1 MSKVEAGDVVLKD
14 KDKDEEEEEE
24 EDEDDLPNASTA
36 AAPGQGAGD
45 DLAELEN
52 ETEQAT
58 EAAGALLNEIVQE
71 TDEKPQ
77 NASSDDSSPVIV
89 DRQSADPHAAVKNA
103 EKVTEV
109 AKHAVEASHQ
119 VATIASSTTKPEVH
133 GATGS
138 EKKEEEAKINDS
150 DAAAEQAKKK
160 ATLASQQINAVT
172 DPTKKL
178 EEEVLK
184 TLEDEKK
191 QKEAEERKKKEN
203 IETST
208 EFWKAFDSSTD
219 NFPLQD
225 YNAFDIK
232 FFFLVMTNDTIRRNT
247 ADEPTPEDKKLVRDY
262 MEAIQTLCKRA
273 IQKQGWVYDCPQ
285 IRDSSKLDA
294 SFKPINN
301 DISRQRRVNVQ
312 DAIGRTCKL
321 LGRLYLSNRGVDE
334 KTKQQIPVTKKDE
347 IDTLV
352 QEIGEYAKSVQNHD
366 VWKDSPTP
374 AAAQPQPAS
383 NNTSK
388 LTDTSNLP
396 PLFTPEPSESKLP
409 EIPRSNASI
418 RERCKFIRNIAYPS
432 NELTKFNASTI
443 ADFVHDLVRDGVY
456 GYASTNPDAVR
467 EFLRGISDYETVYS
481 TDTYHQGIGDKKEL
495 TSNII
500 DLGDIFDAVYFIYNT
515 QWELFRGKSMSYTRK
530 LADYVKK
537 ISTAAPSSHSLS
549 ANAATSNSVVNHSF
563 SANAVSS
570 SPAVDD
576 PFVMES
582 LFPSS
587 SLPAWSGISDLTEDY
602 PPSAIS
608 LKPKVPKNHGYRGLP
623 LAFLRSSV
631 DRESFV
637 PKKKGVGPTKAKT
650 SADEEA
656 KAKHIRKII
665 DQARAMGYNM
675 TDPTKWNVFPGCL
688 SDGYKLTGVSY
699 SDVLV
704 KLHRNKRLCYLA
716 LTILKQEYGYRIPSR
731 DYSAVIRA
739 IERAQETERLEKE
752 EEEEEAEQT
761 ERLKKEDEKAKQQA
775 QEEEEEAAERIAKKK
790 KQARRTR
797 GYDRALLKRAV
808 STAMSGLNTQQPVAS
823 SPGPTKQ
830 VETKKHEKKDS
841 RLTTPPGNKDQVSL
855 ARSTTVDHLRQ
866 IRPPLET
873 QKHPSKPVSH
883 STTWFKPT

>member
-1 MSKVEAGDVVLKD
+1 MSKVEADDVTP
-14 KDKDEEEEEE
+14 EEEDEEEE

-36 AAPGQGAGD
+36 AAPGQGADD
-45 DLAELEN
+45 DLVDLEN
-52 ETEQAT
+52 GTEQAT
-58 EAAGALLNEIVQE
+58 KDAGALLNEIE
-71 TDEKPQ
+71 REKEEKTQ
-77 NASSDDSSPVIV
+77 NASSNGSSPVIV
-89 DRQSADPHAAVKNA
+89 DRQSADPHAAAVENA

-160 ATLASQQINAVT
+160 ATVASQQINAVT

-191 QKEAEERKKKEN
+191 QKEAEERKKKEK
-203 IETST
+203 IEIST

-232 FFFLVMTNDTIRRNT
+232 FFFFVMTNDTIRRNT

-352 QEIGEYAKSVQNHD
+352 QEIGEYAKGVQNHD
-366 VWKDSPTP
+366 LWKDSPTP

-383 NNTSK
+383 NSTSK

-396 PLFTPEPSESKLP
+396 PLFTPESEDSKLLG
-409 EIPRSNASI
+409 IPKSNASI
-418 RERCKFIRNIAYPS
+418 EERCKFIDKITYPFE
-432 NELTKFNASTI
+432 NLAKYDTADI
-443 ADFVHDLVRDGVY
+443 ADLVYSLVRDGVD
-456 GYASTNPDAVR
+456 GHASTNPDAVAK
-467 EFLRGISDYETVYS
+467 FLRLIKKYGVMYSSDDPFHDETGKERKYEGLVPREENLSDILSSVY
-481 TDTYHQGIGDKKEL
+481 H
-495 TSNII
+495 
-500 DLGDIFDAVYFIYNT
+500 IYLT
-515 QWELFRGKSMSYTRK
+515 QWEVRADRSTPYTNK
-530 LADYVKK
+530 VADFVR
-537 ISTAAPSSHSLS
+537 TMLRDDHA
-549 ANAATSNSVVNHSF
+549 
-563 SANAVSS
+563 SS
-570 SPAVDD
+570 SPVVDN
-576 PFVMES
+576 PSVVKA
-582 LFPSS
+582 SS
-587 SLPAWSGISDLTEDY
+587 SKKKTLPRWQAVADLTEDY
-602 PPSAIS
+602 PPKAIS
-608 LKPKVPKNHGYRGLP
+608 LKPGVPEGHVNRGVP
-623 LAFLRSSV
+623 PAFPIN
-631 DRESFV
+631 RESFV

-704 KLHRNKRLCYLA
+704 KLHCNKRLCYLA
-716 LTILKQEYGYRIPSR
+716 LMILKQEYDYRIPSR
-731 DYSAVIRA
+731 DYPAVIRA

-752 EEEEEAEQT
+752 KEEAE
-761 ERLKKEDEKAKQQA
+761 QQA
-775 QEEEEEAAERIAKKK
+775 QEEEEEEEEAKRIAKKK
-790 KQARRTR
+790 KKRRARERGLITR
-797 GYDRALLKRAV
+797 AANTVMDRIR
-808 STAMSGLNTQQPVAS
+808 TQQPVAE
-823 SPGPTKQ
+823 Q
-830 VETKKHEKKDS
+830 VETKKHEEKDS
-841 RLTTPPGNKDQVSL
+841 RLTTPPGNKERVSL
-855 ARSTTVDHLRQ
+855 ARSTTVDHLQQ

-873 QKHPSKPVSH
+873 QKHPSRPVSH
-883 STTWFKPT
+883 NTTWFNPT

>member
-1 MSKVEAGDVVLKD
+1 MSNAKAD
-14 KDKDEEEEEE
+14 DEKKE
-24 EDEDDLPNASTA
+24 EDALV
-36 AAPGQGAGD
+36 
-45 DLAELEN
+45 ELEN
-52 ETEQAT
+52 VTEQAA
-58 EAAGALLNEIVQE
+58 EDAGVLLNEIE
-71 TDEKPQ
+71 REKKEKTQ
-77 NASSDDSSPVIV
+77 NAPPNGSSLVVV
-89 DRQSADPHAAVKNA
+89 DRQSADPHAAAVENA

-160 ATLASQQINAVT
+160 ATVASQQINAVT

-191 QKEAEERKKKEN
+191 QKEAEERKKKEQ

-225 YNAFDIK
+225 YTAFDIK
-232 FFFLVMTNDTIRRNT
+232 FFFVVMTNDTIRRNT
-247 ADEPTPEDKKLVRDY
+247 AGEPTPEDKKLVRDY

-352 QEIGEYAKSVQNHD
+352 QEIGEYAKGVQNHD
-366 VWKDSPTP
+366 LWKDSPTP

-383 NNTSK
+383 NDTSK

-409 EIPRSNASI
+409 EIPRSNVSI
-418 RERCKFIRNIAYPS
+418 EERCKFIDKITYPFQ
-432 NELTKFNASTI
+432 NLAKYDTADI
-443 ADFVHDLVRDGVY
+443 ADLVYSLVRDGTNT
-456 GYASTNPDAVR
+456 YAGTDPDSVR
-467 EFLRGISDYETVYS
+467 EFLRLIKKYGAMYSSDDPFHDETGKERKYERLVPYDENLSGILSSVYNIYLAQWHILIDRSTPYTNKVAGFVNTVLRE
-481 TDTYHQGIGDKKEL
+481 D
-495 TSNII
+495 
-500 DLGDIFDAVYFIYNT
+500 DA
-515 QWELFRGKSMSYTRK
+515 
-530 LADYVKK
+530 
-537 ISTAAPSSHSLS
+537 
-549 ANAATSNSVVNHSF
+549 
-563 SANAVSS
+563 SS

-704 KLHRNKRLCYLA
+704 KLHCNKRLCYLA
-716 LTILKQEYGYRIPSR
+716 LMILKQEYDYRIPSC
-731 DYSAVIRA
+731 DYPAVIRA

-752 EEEEEAEQT
+752 EEEAE
-761 ERLKKEDEKAKQQA
+761 QQA
-775 QEEEEEAAERIAKKK
+775 QEEEEEEEEAKRIAKKK
-790 KQARRTR
+790 K
-797 GYDRALLKRAV
+797 
-808 STAMSGLNTQQPVAS
+808 
-823 SPGPTKQ
+823 
-830 VETKKHEKKDS
+830 TKKARERGLITRAAMTVMNRIRTPQTVTSSSGPVKETEIKQREAKDG
-841 RLTTPPGNKDQVSL
+841 RLTTPPGAMERGIASSVNESRL
-855 ARSTTVDHLRQ
+855 
-866 IRPPLET
+866 
-873 QKHPSKPVSH
+873 HPTNSAAAQRERFAAKPASH
-883 STTWFKPT
+883 NTTWSNPG

>member
-1 MSKVEAGDVVLKD
+1 MSKVEADDVTP
-14 KDKDEEEEEE
+14 EEEDEEEE

-36 AAPGQGAGD
+36 AAPGQGADD
-45 DLAELEN
+45 DLVDLEN
-52 ETEQAT
+52 GTEQAT
-58 EAAGALLNEIVQE
+58 EDAEALLNEIEQE
-71 TDEKPQ
+71 KKEKTQ
-77 NASSDDSSPVIV
+77 NASSNGSSSVIV
-89 DRQSADPHAAVKNA
+89 DRQSADPHAAAVENA

-160 ATLASQQINAVT
+160 ATVASQQINAVT

-191 QKEAEERKKKEN
+191 QKEAEERKKKEK

-232 FFFLVMTNDTIRRNT
+232 FFFFVMTNDTIRRNT
-247 ADEPTPEDKKLVRDY
+247 ADEPTPEDKKLVQDY

-285 IRDSSKLDA
+285 IRNSSKLDA

-352 QEIGEYAKSVQNHD
+352 QEIGEYAKGVQNHD
-366 VWKDSPTP
+366 LWKDSPTP
-374 AAAQPQPAS
+374 AAAQPQLAS

-396 PLFTPEPSESKLP
+396 PLFTPESEDSKLLG
-409 EIPRSNASI
+409 IPKSNASI
-418 RERCKFIRNIAYPS
+418 EERCKFIRNIAYPS
-432 NELTKFNASTI
+432 NQLTKFDASTI

-456 GYASTNPDAVR
+456 GYASTNPDAVRGYASTNPDAVR

-500 DLGDIFDAVYFIYNT
+500 DLDDIFDAVYFIYNT

-704 KLHRNKRLCYLA
+704 KLHCNKRLCYLA
-716 LTILKQEYGYRIPSR
+716 LMILKQEYDYRIPSC
-731 DYSAVIRA
+731 DYPAVIRA

-752 EEEEEAEQT
+752 EEEAE
-761 ERLKKEDEKAKQQA
+761 QQA
-775 QEEEEEAAERIAKKK
+775 QEEEEEEEEAKRIAKKK
-790 KQARRTR
+790 KTKKARKRDLITRAAMTVMNRIRTPQ
-797 GYDRALLKRAV
+797 
-808 STAMSGLNTQQPVAS
+808 TVAE
-823 SPGPTKQ
+823 Q
-830 VETKKHEKKDS
+830 VETKKHEEKDS
-841 RLTTPPGNKDQVSL
+841 RLTTPPGNKERVSL
-855 ARSTTVDHLRQ
+855 ARSTTVDHLQQ

-873 QKHPSKPVSH
+873 QKHPSRPVSH
-883 STTWFKPT
+883 NTTWFNPT